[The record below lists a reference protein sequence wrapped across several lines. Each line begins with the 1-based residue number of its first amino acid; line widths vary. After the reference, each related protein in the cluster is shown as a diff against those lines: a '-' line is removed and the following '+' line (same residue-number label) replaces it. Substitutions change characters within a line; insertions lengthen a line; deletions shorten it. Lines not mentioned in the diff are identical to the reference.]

1 MNNHYSIPILQRR
14 KTKLR
19 WKAAADLTQ
28 LSLLKE
34 SRNVKKASQEDKKQ
48 MKLTLVLL
56 AMTFSFYLT
65 WTPYAINSFLSM
77 LGIKPPKIAQTLTIL
92 FAKSGTVINPIL
104 YIFFN
109 KEVSKNSFQ
118 NIERQPFII

>member
-1 MNNHYSIPILQRR
+1 MQRR

-77 LGIKPPKIAQTLTIL
+77 IGTKPPKIAQTLTIL

-109 KEVSKNSFQ
+109 KEVSR
-118 NIERQPFII
+118 NIYQKIEGQSFIIKVKARHYI